1 MQKDRDRVRK
11 SKYKSKSSNP
21 TIKSD
26 DVYNMLL
33 TIPAGM
39 VSTYGDFAKALGN
52 PGASRRIGKI
62 LSENPNPIEVPCHRV
77 VKSDGMIG
85 GFALGIS
92 KKKELLENEG
102 LLFVEGLKVSDFENK
117 RFRPEN

>member
-1 MQKDRDRVRK
+1 MQEGKGRARK
-11 SKYKSKSSNP
+11 SKHESKSSNP

-39 VSTYGDFAKALGN
+39 VSTYGDLAKALGN

-77 VKSDGMIG
+77 VKSDGMLG
-85 GFALGIS
+85 GYALGIS

-102 LLFVEGLKVSDFENK
+102 LSFVEGLKIGDFENK
-117 RFRPEN
+117 RFRPEY